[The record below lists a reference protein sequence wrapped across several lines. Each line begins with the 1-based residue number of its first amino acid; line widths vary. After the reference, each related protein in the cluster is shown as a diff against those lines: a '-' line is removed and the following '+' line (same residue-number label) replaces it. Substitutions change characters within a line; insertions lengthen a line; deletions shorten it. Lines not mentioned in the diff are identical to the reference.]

1 MWQPLKERILR
12 RLALRENIT
21 TGSRFHVGPRSV
33 LWAPRGLRIGD
44 DVYIGKNVTIEVDG
58 EIGDGVLIANNVG
71 IVGRQ
76 DHDIRECGASIRR
89 AAWVGEE
96 PERLSRATY
105 VGSDVWIGFGAVVL
119 SGVRIGDSA
128 IVAAGAVVR
137 EDVAPNQI
145 VSGNP
150 ASPIAERFAPEVL
163 GSHWQALKASGVR
176 IRHDEGR
183 PS

>member
-1 MWQPLKERILR
+1 MLQPLKERVLR
-12 RLALRENIT
+12 RLAVRENIT
-21 TGSRFHVGPRSV
+21 TGARFHVGPRSV
-33 LWAPRGLRIGD
+33 LWAPQSLRIGD

-76 DHDIRECGASIRR
+76 DHDIRECGSPIRR
-89 AAWVGEE
+89 AAWVGDE
-96 PERLSRATY
+96 PQRLSRATY

-150 ASPIAERFAPEVL
+150 ATSIGHRFAPGVL
-163 GSHWQALKASGVR
+163 DEHWGALRAVGVR
-176 IRHDEGR
+176 VRGEQGR
-183 PS
+183 PL